1 MDEYSKL
8 LYTLAGVGVAGY
20 VGWSIVMITGLSTRV
35 AVLESKEGGI
45 KDMKKS
51 VDRLTEIVY
60 EIAGK
65 LDIPIRR
72 D

>member
-8 LYTLAGVGVAGY
+8 LYTLAGVGIAGY